1 MTDQILFETKD
12 KIATITF
19 NRPDNLN
26 SFSNEMIEGYVAAL
40 KECQE
45 REDVLVVVV
54 TGAGRAFSAGGDI
67 KAMKESTDRDNPRVS
82 KSRLWD
88 LVQRIPLTLAEMDKP
103 VIAAVNGP
111 ATGAGM
117 DLASMCDFRTAAES
131 ARFSQSYARVGLV
144 PGNGGCWFLPRVVGM
159 PKALELLFTADF
171 VDAQEA
177 LKIGLVN
184 HVFPDDQLMEQTYKI
199 ATTISRRAP
208 ISIQLIKRATYQ
220 GLRTDLRTHL
230 DQISSH
236 MTIARAS
243 EDHMEAVN
251 AFLEKRHPVFKG
263 R

>member
-45 REDVLVVVV
+45 SDNILVVVV

-67 KAMKESTDRDNPRVS
+67 KAMKEGTDRNDPRVS

-88 LVQRIPLTLAEMDKP
+88 MVQRVPLTLAEMDKP

-131 ARFSQSYARVGLV
+131 ARFSESYARVGLV

-177 LKIGLVN
+177 LRIGLVN
-184 HVFPDDQLMEQTYKI
+184 HVFPDDELMEGTYKI
-199 ATTISRRAP
+199 ATNIARRAP
-208 ISIQLIKRATYQ
+208 ISVQLIKRATYQ
-220 GLRTDLRTHL
+220 GIRTDLRTHL

-243 EDHMEAVN
+243 DDHMEAVD

-263 R
+263 K

>member
-45 REDVLVVVV
+45 SDNILVVVV

-67 KAMKESTDRDNPRVS
+67 KAMKEGTDRNDPRVS

-88 LVQRIPLTLAEMDKP
+88 MVQRVPLTLAEMDKP

-131 ARFSQSYARVGLV
+131 ARFSESYARVGLV

-177 LKIGLVN
+177 LRIGLVN
-184 HVFPDDQLMEQTYKI
+184 HVFPDDQLMEGTYKI
-199 ATTISRRAP
+199 ATNIARRAP
-208 ISIQLIKRATYQ
+208 ISVQLIKRATYQ
-220 GLRTDLRTHL
+220 GIRTDLRTHL

-243 EDHMEAVN
+243 DDHMEAVD

-263 R
+263 K

>member
-26 SFSNEMIEGYVAAL
+26 SFSNEMIEGYTAAL

-67 KAMKESTDRDNPRVS
+67 KAMKESTDRNDPRVS

-131 ARFSQSYARVGLV
+131 ARFSESYARVGLV
-144 PGNGGCWFLPRVVGM
+144 PGNGGCWFLPRVIGM

-171 VDAQEA
+171 MDAQEA
-177 LKIGLVN
+177 LHVGYVN
-184 HVFPDDQLMEQTYKI
+184 HVFPDDELMEGTYKI
-199 ATTISRRAP
+199 ATKIARRAP
-208 ISIQLIKRATYQ
+208 ISVQLIKRATYQ
-220 GLRTDLRTHL
+220 GIRTDLRTHL

-243 EDHMEAVN
+243 DDHMEAVN

>member
-45 REDVLVVVV
+45 SDNILVVVV

-67 KAMKESTDRDNPRVS
+67 KAMKEGTDRNDPRVS

-88 LVQRIPLTLAEMDKP
+88 MVQRVPLTLAEMDKP

-131 ARFSQSYARVGLV
+131 ARFSESYARVGLV

-177 LKIGLVN
+177 LRIGLVN
-184 HVFPDDQLMEQTYKI
+184 HVFPDDELMEGTYKI
-199 ATTISRRAP
+199 ATNIARRAP
-208 ISIQLIKRATYQ
+208 ISVQLIKRATYQ
-220 GLRTDLRTHL
+220 GIRTDLRTHL

-243 EDHMEAVN
+243 DDHMEAVD